1 MMKTKKIFT
10 LLLMLGLITG
20 ILAGCGGSKNKL
32 ADVFDEE
39 TVKQQAIADI
49 TQAEA
54 DDYEAWVA
62 RFAPEV
68 QSLVT
73 EASYTSYL
81 DIISKNG
88 AFVEFGKAAI
98 IGQEQDGKNYAVIV
112 IISKHENSDIKYTL
126 AYDENMN
133 LIQFTI

>member
-10 LLLMLGLITG
+10 VLLMFTLITG
-20 ILAGCGGSKNKL
+20 ILAGCGNKNKL
-32 ADVFDEE
+32 ADAFDEE
-39 TVKQQAIADI
+39 TVKEQAMADI
-49 TQAEA
+49 TMAES
-54 DDYEAWVA
+54 DDYEGWVS

-68 QSLVT
+68 QSAVT

-81 DIISKNG
+81 DILNKNG
-88 AFVEFGKAAI
+88 AFKEFGKIAV
-98 IGQEQDGKNYAVIV
+98 IGQEQGGKNYAVAVV
-112 IISKHENSDIKYTL
+112 ICKHAKGDIKYTI